1 MKKIFLILLLSS
13 FFTIHS
19 SAQTSKKDFVGYW
32 TSMATEMVLWIDKND
47 QLQVVS
53 WGTPSHLE
61 LEILSLTLEK
71 DTLSIKTRFKEK
83 NWVVTSAFTLVDEF
97 NMVARISGDG
107 EGTVAYKKI
116 K

>member
-1 MKKIFLILLLSS
+1 MKKIFAILLISS
-13 FFTIHS
+13 FFSVHS

-53 WGTPSHLE
+53 WSTPEHLE
-61 LEILSLTLEK
+61 LEIL
-71 DTLSIKTRFKEK
+71 KTRYKEK
-83 NWVVTSAFTLVDEF
+83 NWVVTSVFTLIDEF
-97 NMVARISGDG
+97 TLDARISGDG

>member
-1 MKKIFLILLLSS
+1 MKKIFTILLISS
-13 FFTIHS
+13 FFSVHS

-32 TSMATEMVLWIDKND
+32 TSMATEMVLWMDKND

-53 WGTPSHLE
+53 WSTPEHLE
-61 LEILSLTLEK
+61 LEILSLTFEK
-71 DTLSIKTRFKEK
+71 DTLSIKTRYKEK
-83 NWVVTSAFTLVDEF
+83 NWVVTSVFTLIDEF
-97 NMVARISGDG
+97 TLDARISGDG